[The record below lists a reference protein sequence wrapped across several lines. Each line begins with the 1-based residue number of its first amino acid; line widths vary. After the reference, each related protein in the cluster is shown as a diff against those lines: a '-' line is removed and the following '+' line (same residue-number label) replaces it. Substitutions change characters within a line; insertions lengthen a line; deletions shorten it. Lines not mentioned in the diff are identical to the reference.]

1 MIKIK
6 LEELKSKLEELR
18 SDIEE
23 LKIYIEQFKSD
34 TDLFDI
40 ADEDFI
46 NKFKDGIFD
55 EFRYRINPIVSE
67 FNNLCID
74 DVDICDNRK
83 DFYNELIDEI
93 IDALEEISTYNF
105 DDDISK
111 ELEYVL
117 SLFDKKY
124 KLSRRKDL
132 GVLTRKQKE
141 ILYLKEYVEELIIN
155 DKNLIVDMISLSK
168 LCKAKFPCND
178 YINTRNLKNIVREI
192 VENCNE

>member
-1 MIKIK
+1 MIK

-46 NKFKDGIFD
+46 NEVKDGIID
-55 EFRYRINPIVSE
+55 SFRDRINSIVSE
-67 FNNLCID
+67 LNNLYID
-74 DVDICDNRK
+74 DVNICDNRK
-83 DFYNELIDEI
+83 DFYNELIYEI

-105 DDDISK
+105 DDDISE

-124 KLSRRKDL
+124 KLSRRKH
-132 GVLTRKQKE
+132 
-141 ILYLKEYVEELIIN
+141 VEKI
-155 DKNLIVDMISLSK
+155 
-168 LCKAKFPCND
+168 
-178 YINTRNLKNIVREI
+178 
-192 VENCNE
+192 